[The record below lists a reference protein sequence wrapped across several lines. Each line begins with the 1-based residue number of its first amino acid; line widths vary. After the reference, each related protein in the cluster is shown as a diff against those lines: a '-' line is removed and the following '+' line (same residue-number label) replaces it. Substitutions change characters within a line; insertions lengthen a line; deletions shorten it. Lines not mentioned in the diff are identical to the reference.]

1 MKYNIQIN
9 QLAIIENGFNIK
21 GTSLDTWALLD
32 FLVFFNSA
40 KNHKTLNKNGIGYI
54 WINYN
59 YIQDSMPLCSLYK
72 QAIKKHLDLLQ
83 EIGLIELIKDD
94 SNNVYFTFTELMEC
108 LFVSEKN
115 STHLSKI
122 LPTPKKDF
130 THPLSKILPSTIN
143 INNQESKNNEN
154 LKEKEKNTKKEKDEA
169 QKDFCPK
176 GLSVFSHALENDFS
190 ESENISLFKSE
201 TSQKSISKLEVI
213 QRELERLKIENNA
226 LKSQIS
232 ENVENHAEEKESEL
246 KDEFAQI
253 WTLYPNKQ
261 GKQIAYTAYKKA
273 RNGNKKQG
281 LAPVSFEVILRG
293 LRNYINANKGVEIKY
308 IKHLSTFLNQQTFID
323 FQSEN
328 NLNRRVGV
336 VDNNADYMNSNKSKY
351 IPK

>member
-1 MKYNIQIN
+1 MKYSIQIN
-9 QLAIIENGFNIK
+9 QLAIMENGFNIK
-21 GTSLDTWALLD
+21 GTNLDTWALLD

-59 YIQDSMPLCSLYK
+59 YIQDSMPLCNLYK

-130 THPLSKILPSTIN
+130 TQPLSKNLPSTIN
-143 INNQESKNNEN
+143 INNKDFIKKNNLYTEKEKIK
-154 LKEKEKNTKKEKDEA
+154 KEKELAESLFASFCFEKENTDSASKAKEKQDDLE
-169 QKDFCPK
+169 
-176 GLSVFSHALENDFS
+176 SLEN
-190 ESENISLFKSE
+190 
-201 TSQKSISKLEVI
+201 
-213 QRELERLKIENNA
+213 
-226 LKSQIS
+226 
-232 ENVENHAEEKESEL
+232 
-246 KDEFAQI
+246 EFNQI
-253 WTLYPNKQ
+253 WELYPKKQ
-261 GKQIAYTAYKKA
+261 DKQTALNSYIKA
-273 RNGNKKQG
+273 RKGVKIARNSKSNIKA
-281 LAPVSFEVILRG
+281 APQSFETISRG
-293 LRNYINANKGVEIKY
+293 VRNYLRAHRGVEIKF
-308 IKHLSTFLNQQTFID
+308 IKHLSTFLNQATYLD
-323 FQSEN
+323 FQGEV

-336 VDNNADYMNSNKSKY
+336 IDDHEDYLNADKSIY